1 MEDES
6 NKVEIKKEIIQENLE
21 NKITSNLNQNLDIN
35 KNLDLKPNL
44 DVNKNLNDIN
54 PLKGKKFGFKKDIK
68 TPIQSND
75 MNMIQD
81 MKVDGEVDKNVE
93 NLRNINAN
101 KAANEQLKKH
111 GTCSQCII
119 F

>member
-1 MEDES
+1 M
-6 NKVEIKKEIIQENLE
+6 
-21 NKITSNLNQNLDIN
+21 DIN